1 MVRPWFKR
9 FSLLARICSVTL
21 HSTHSSGQ
29 NGLPRILTMIKGL
42 LVNGFGLMVLAASLY
57 AITDITLKFLSASF
71 PLTEIA
77 FIRFLTGLI
86 ILWPILYS
94 QGISVRGNR
103 TRILILRGIFGTL
116 SFFCLIKSIAM
127 IPLANAIILFY
138 TFPIFVALFSFLL
151 FGEKIKKEVLGLI
164 AVGLLGTYILINPA
178 SHSFNRGT
186 VFGLLSSCLGGMA
199 MVLIHRARQTNGPLI
214 IYFYFCLMGGIF
226 SFPFLVQNFKMPNA
240 GQWILLI
247 SFGWLVLIG
256 QLLMNQGFKFCKAA
270 EGSLIMMSELV
281 FTGIAGIFIFKDPV
295 TPNFLIGAFLIVGSG
310 AGLNLIHRRSL
321 AQNRIT

>member
-1 MVRPWFKR
+1 M
-9 FSLLARICSVTL
+9 T
-21 HSTHSSGQ
+21 T
-29 NGLPRILTMIKGL
+29 TIKGFL
-42 LVNGFGLMVLAASLY
+42 GSGFGLMVLSAFIYSL
-57 AITDITLKFLSASF
+57 TDVILKCLSASF

-94 QGISVRGNR
+94 QGISIKGNH

-127 IPLANAIILFY
+127 IPLANAMVLFY

-151 FGEKIKKEVLGLI
+151 FGETIKKEVLALI
-164 AVGLLGTYILINPA
+164 AVGLFGIYILINPA
-178 SHSFNRGT
+178 SHSFNRGYL
-186 VFGLLSSCLGGMA
+186 FGLLSSCVGGMA
-199 MVLIHRARQTNGPLI
+199 MVLIHKARKTNGPLI

-226 SFPFLVQNFKMPNA
+226 SSPFFVQNFRMPNT

-247 SFGWLVLIG
+247 SFGLLLLIG

-270 EGSLIMMSELV
+270 EGSLILMSEVV
-281 FTGIAGIFIFKDPV
+281 FTGIAGVLIFKDPV
-295 TPNFLIGAFLIVGSG
+295 TLNFLIGAFLIVGSG
-310 AGLNLIHRRSL
+310 VGLNLMNRRSL
-321 AQNRIT
+321 AQN